1 MVMRKSFPFPLMPLL
16 LLVGIFYLTF
26 VARVVLAPL
35 LPVIEK
41 DLGLGHGE
49 AGTLFLFVAF
59 GYGAGLLGSGFISS
73 LLNHRRTITLSSIL
87 VGGAIVA
94 ISRSFSINQMH
105 AGLVLV
111 GLSAGFYLPSGIA
124 TLTELVSKEHWG
136 KAMAIHELA
145 PNLGF
150 ITAPLLS
157 EALLNFFSWRGA
169 LAVLGVWSVLMGI
182 LFWLFGQGGRE
193 KGEPPRLQ
201 SIYTIMIS
209 PSFWMMATMFTVS
222 IGSSIGVYTM
232 MPLFLVNEMGMDRGW
247 ANTLIGLSR
256 MFGIVVLFL
265 SGSIIDRF
273 GPKRTVTLFLITTG
287 VFTFLLGILLSSITT
302 PILLFLQAASAACLF
317 PVGFTIL
324 ALIFPSHLRSA
335 AVSLVIFVGF
345 LLGGGVVPSSIG
357 HWAEAYSFSSAL
369 TILGLLFIVLLPLF
383 LRVGARL
390 EMSDKK

>member
-1 MVMRKSFPFPLMPLL
+1 
-16 LLVGIFYLTF
+16 
-26 VARVVLAPL
+26 
-35 LPVIEK
+35 
-41 DLGLGHGE
+41 
-49 AGTLFLFVAF
+49 
-59 GYGAGLLGSGFISS
+59 
-73 LLNHRRTITLSSIL
+73 
-87 VGGAIVA
+87 
-94 ISRSFSINQMH
+94 
-105 AGLVLV
+105 
-111 GLSAGFYLPSGIA
+111 
-124 TLTELVSKEHWG
+124 
-136 KAMAIHELA
+136 MAIHELA